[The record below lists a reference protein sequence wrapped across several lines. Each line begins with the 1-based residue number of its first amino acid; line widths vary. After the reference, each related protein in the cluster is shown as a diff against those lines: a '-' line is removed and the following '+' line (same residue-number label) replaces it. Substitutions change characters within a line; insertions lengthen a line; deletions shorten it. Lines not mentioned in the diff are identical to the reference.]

1 MPTPKS
7 IFLPKK
13 GAALLSMTLSQ
24 RLAQTTEVLLG
35 LALRVVTQNNREPEF
50 KHSLLPTKIK
60 PKKGL
65 QAVSGR

>member
-13 GAALLSMTLSQ
+13 GAALLSVTLSQ
-24 RLAQTTEVLLG
+24 RLAQTTEVLLR
-35 LALRVVTQNNREPEF
+35 LALRMVTQNNREPQF
-50 KHSLLPTKIK
+50 KQSLILTKIK

-65 QAVSGR
+65 QVV